1 MRMRKTILTV
11 LMISASAC
19 LLSAAALAQTQQAP
33 ATTTQKLPAAQSQNP
48 PIAKTAPKTSTTA
61 TKPLTLTTDR
71 DKESYA
77 LGMNIAKGMKAQSV
91 DIDPAIMARAMRD
104 ILSGAKPLLTDDEM
118 TAELKQLQEQIRAKQ
133 ETARKDL
140 GDKNL
145 KEGQAFLAANRTK
158 EGVVA
163 LPDGLQYKVL
173 KEGNGAVPK
182 PSDAIVC
189 QYRGTLIDGTE
200 FDSSAKHG
208 GAVTF
213 PVDRIIKG
221 WSEALQRMPVGSKWQ
236 LFVPPD
242 LAYGDRGA
250 GQIIGPNA
258 VLVFEIELM
267 SIQPP
272 QSQAPAPQPST
283 PR

>member
-1 MRMRKTILTV
+1 
-11 LMISASAC
+11 MISASAC

-118 TAELKQLQEQIRAKQ
+118 TAELKQLQEEIRAKQ

-145 KEGQAFLAANRTK
+145 QEGQAFLAANRTK

-182 PSDAIVC
+182 PSDVIVC

>member
-1 MRMRKTILTV
+1 MRNTILTV
-11 LMISASAC
+11 LMISASAG
-19 LLSAAALAQTQQAP
+19 LPSGAALAQTQQAP
-33 ATTTQKLPAAQSQNP
+33 PTTTQKPPAAQSQNL

-91 DIDPAIMARAMRD
+91 DIEPAIMARAMSD

-118 TAELKQLQEQIRAKQ
+118 TAELKQLQEEIRAKQ

-173 KEGNGAVPK
+173 KEGNGPVPK
-182 PSDAIVC
+182 PSDTIVC